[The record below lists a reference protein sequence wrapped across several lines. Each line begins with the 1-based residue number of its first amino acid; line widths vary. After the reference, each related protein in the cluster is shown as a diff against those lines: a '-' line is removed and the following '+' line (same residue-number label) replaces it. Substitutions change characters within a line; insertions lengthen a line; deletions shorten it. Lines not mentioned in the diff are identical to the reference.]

1 MLVIGLTGSI
11 VTGKSEAARQLE
23 SLGESIISA
32 DQVGHEAYTP
42 NTEAWEHVVSAFGD
56 EILQD
61 DGEIDRRKLGTIV
74 FSDPGQL
81 ERLNQIMHPRMA
93 QMVADKVEVLRG
105 QGVEVVVVE
114 AALLFEA
121 GWDSLVEEVW
131 TTDSPEQAVIE
142 RLKVRNGMSEE
153 EARKRMSSQ
162 MGRTER
168 LERSDYVIEN
178 SGDMVALGVAIKELW
193 DRRVAI

>member
-11 VTGKSEAARQLE
+11 GTGKSEAARQLE
-23 SLGESIISA
+23 ALGASIISA

-105 QGVEVVVVE
+105 LGVEVVVVE

-131 TTDSPEQAVIE
+131 TTDSPEQAVFE
-142 RLKVRNGMSEE
+142 RLKARNGMSEE

-168 LERSDYVIEN
+168 LDRSDYVIEN

>member
-11 VTGKSEAARQLE
+11 GTGKSEAARQLE
-23 SLGESIISA
+23 ALGASIISA

-105 QGVEVVVVE
+105 QGVEVVVLE

-168 LERSDYVIEN
+168 LDRSDYVIEN

-193 DRRVAI
+193 DRRVAT

>member
-11 VTGKSEAARQLE
+11 GTGKSEAARQLE
-23 SLGESIISA
+23 ALGASIISA

>member
-11 VTGKSEAARQLE
+11 GTGKSEAARQLE
-23 SLGESIISA
+23 ALGASIISA

-93 QMVADKVEVLRG
+93 QMVADKVEVLRR

-168 LERSDYVIEN
+168 LDRSDYVIEN

>member
-11 VTGKSEAARQLE
+11 GTGKSEAARQLE
-23 SLGESIISA
+23 ALGASIISA
-32 DQVGHEAYTP
+32 NQVGHEAYTP

-93 QMVADKVEVLRG
+93 QMVADKVEVLRR

-168 LERSDYVIEN
+168 LDRSDYVIEN
-178 SGDMVALGVAIKELW
+178 SGDMVALGVTIKELW

>member
-11 VTGKSEAARQLE
+11 GTGKSEAARQLE
-23 SLGESIISA
+23 ALGASIISA

-42 NTEAWEHVVSAFGD
+42 NTEAWRNVVSAFGNG
-56 EILQD
+56 ILQE
-61 DGEIDRRKLGTIV
+61 DGEIDRSKLGTIV

-81 ERLNQIMHPRMA
+81 EKLNQIMHPRMA
-93 QMVADKVEVLRG
+93 QMVSDKIEIFRA
-105 QGVEVVVVE
+105 QGVGVVVVE

-131 TTDSPEQAVIE
+131 TTDSTEQAVIE

-153 EARKRMSSQ
+153 EARKRISSQ

-178 SGDMVALGVAIKELW
+178 SGDMAALGSAIKELW
-193 DRRVAI
+193 VRRVTV

>member
-11 VTGKSEAARQLE
+11 GTGKSEAARQLE
-23 SLGESIISA
+23 ALGASIISA

-42 NTEAWEHVVSAFGD
+42 NTEAWEHVVSVFGD

-93 QMVADKVEVLRG
+93 QMVADKVEVLRR

-168 LERSDYVIEN
+168 LDRSDYVIEN

>member
-1 MLVIGLTGSI
+1 MMVIGLTGSI
-11 VTGKSEAARQLE
+11 GTGKSEAARQLE
-23 SLGESIISA
+23 ALGASIISA

-42 NTEAWEHVVSAFGD
+42 NTEAWEQVVAAFGD
-56 EILQD
+56 DILQD
-61 DGEIDRRKLGTIV
+61 DGEIDRRKLGAVV

-81 ERLNQIMHPRMA
+81 EKLNQIMHPRMA
-93 QMVADKVEVLRG
+93 RMVADKIEELRG

-131 TTDSPEQAVIE
+131 VTDSTEQVVIE
-142 RLKVRNGMSEE
+142 RLKQRNGMSEE
-153 EARKRMSSQ
+153 EARKRISSQ

-178 SGDMVALGVAIKELW
+178 SGDMATLGNTIKELW
-193 DRRVAI
+193 DRRVSV

>member
-11 VTGKSEAARQLE
+11 GTGKSEAARQLE
-23 SLGESIISA
+23 ALGASIISA

-93 QMVADKVEVLRG
+93 QMVADKVEVLRR

-168 LERSDYVIEN
+168 LDRSDYVIEN
-178 SGDMVALGVAIKELW
+178 SGDMVALRVAIKELW

>member
-11 VTGKSEAARQLE
+11 GTGKSEAARQLE
-23 SLGESIISA
+23 ALGASIISA

-42 NTEAWEHVVSAFGD
+42 NTEAWEQVVATFGD
-56 EILQD
+56 DILQE
-61 DGEIDRRKLGTIV
+61 DGEIDRRKLGAVV
-74 FSDPGQL
+74 FSDPSQL
-81 ERLNQIMHPRMA
+81 EKLNEIMHPRMA
-93 QMVADKVEVLRG
+93 RMVADKIEAFRG

-131 TTDSPEQAVIE
+131 VTDAPEQAVIE
-142 RLKVRNGMSEE
+142 RLNQRNGMSEE
-153 EARKRMSSQ
+153 EARKRISSQ
-162 MGRTER
+162 MDRAER

-178 SGDMVALGVAIKELW
+178 SGDMAALTSAIKELW
-193 DRRVAI
+193 DRRVAV

>member
-1 MLVIGLTGSI
+1 MDSKNVIAAIALSSAVI
-11 VTGKSEAARQLE
+11 VLY
-23 SLGESIISA
+23 SLFFIPEQSNNKQNLI
-32 DQVGHEAYTP
+32 E
-42 NTEAWEHVVSAFGD
+42 N
-56 EILQD
+56 
-61 DGEIDRRKLGTIV
+61 LGTIARSGTSK
-74 FSDPGQL
+74 FLESIEKNKNKNDISAIGQFGVGFYSSY
-81 ERLNQIMHPRMA
+81 
-93 QMVADKVEVLRG
+93 MVADKVEVLRG

-131 TTDSPEQAVIE
+131 TTDSPERAVIE

-168 LERSDYVIEN
+168 LDRSDYVIDN

>member
-11 VTGKSEAARQLE
+11 GTGKSEAARQLE
-23 SLGESIISA
+23 ALGASIISA

-105 QGVEVVVVE
+105 QGVEVVVLE

-168 LERSDYVIEN
+168 LDRSDYVIEN

>member
-11 VTGKSEAARQLE
+11 GTGKSEAARQLE
-23 SLGESIISA
+23 ALGASIISA

-93 QMVADKVEVLRG
+93 QMVADKVEVLRR

-162 MGRTER
+162 MSRTER
-168 LERSDYVIEN
+168 LDRSDYVIEN

>member
-11 VTGKSEAARQLE
+11 GTGKSEAARQLE
-23 SLGESIISA
+23 ALGASIISA

-162 MGRTER
+162 MSRTER
-168 LERSDYVIEN
+168 LDRSDYVIEN